1 MNRILG
7 EGGRGK
13 GSVLQKK
20 DRLGFVLWVKG
31 KMARGGVSGGGKRE
45 GSPRPGRQRG
55 RQILQVGQV
64 IQRRQTGRRG
74 DNLGD
79 GVLGKGGGR
88 GGALLCLGGE
98 KEDQGGQGRGASRQ
112 GPSASRRGRGEG
124 EAIWMVACSC
134 RQDSLAE
141 KAGGGWSSRAVRSA
155 WRRGREVS
163 SWNKVVSRSK
173 RCAAARRAEEVV

>member
-1 MNRILG
+1 
-7 EGGRGK
+7 
-13 GSVLQKK
+13 
-20 DRLGFVLWVKG
+20 
-31 KMARGGVSGGGKRE
+31 MARGGVSGEEKGKVLHVRA
-45 GSPRPGRQRG
+45 GRGG

-112 GPSASRRGRGEG
+112 GPSPPGAGAAKG
-124 EAIWMVACSC
+124 EAIWMGGLQLPPRCLGGKSGGRLVLQG
-134 RQDSLAE
+134 RQKRLE
-141 KAGGGWSSRAVRSA
+141 AGQGGFLL
-155 WRRGREVS
+155 E
-163 SWNKVVSRSK
+163 
-173 RCAAARRAEEVV
+173 